1 MLTQRS
7 FVPDTRNLQF
17 ASVIV
22 ALSLAACTPLA
33 RAPAPTTPVPQQ
45 HPAEPSVHTPAAV
58 AAAAPADMAIDAEQT
73 VVTIIVRRAG
83 ALARLGHDHVITSAD
98 ETGSVSLGNSPET
111 SSFDVELA
119 VDKLAVDLPD
129 ARSAAGAEFAAPV
142 PDSAREG
149 TRQNMLR
156 PEVLDGTKYP
166 VISLRSLGATGTWAD
181 ALVRVAVTIKGRE
194 TEVSVPVQM
203 QVTAAGVVARGSFEL
218 RQTELGLQ
226 PFSVAGGVIQVA
238 DTMEIRFVIAAAARG
253 ER

>member
-7 FVPDTRNLQF
+7 SVPDPRNLPL
-17 ASVIV
+17 AAVIV
-22 ALSLAACTPLA
+22 AVTLAACTPLA
-33 RAPAPTTPVPQQ
+33 RAPAPTAPVPQQ
-45 HPAEPSVHTPAAV
+45 HPAEPSAHTPA
-58 AAAAPADMAIDAEQT
+58 AAAAPAPGVMTIDAEQS

-83 ALARLGHDHVITSAD
+83 PLARLGHDHVITSAD
-98 ETGSVSLGNSPET
+98 ETGSVSVGDSPET
-111 SSFDVELA
+111 SSFDVELR

-129 ARSAAGAEFAAPV
+129 ARTAAGAEFATPV
-142 PDSAREG
+142 PDAAREG

-156 PEVLDGTKYP
+156 PEVLDGATYP

-194 TEVSVPVQM
+194 TEVSVPVQT
-203 QVTAAGVVARGSFEL
+203 QVTAAGLVARGSFEV

-238 DTMEIRFVIAAAARG
+238 DTMEIRFVIAADARG